1 MDYQL
6 IDSGFGEKLERF
18 GRYTIIRPCSQAIWS
33 KSEDLSEIWS
43 SSDASF
49 SRRKGLNW
57 KVRNAIPESWIVQLH
72 TIKMKLKI
80 TNFGH
85 VGFFPETLNLWEN
98 IREKIIEAKAPH
110 KKPFQFLNLF
120 AYSGGAT
127 MAASQVGAHC
137 CHVDAS
143 KGMVQWAKE
152 NAQINLLADKPIRWI
167 VDDVNKFLKREIRRG
182 TRYDGI
188 LLDPP
193 SFGRGKS
200 GELYKIENAIIE
212 TLENVRKVLSDEFS
226 FIYLTSHTPGFTP
239 TVLSNLLNK
248 LFDNGSITSG
258 EMLLKAKEEKILNI
272 PNGSWSCINNI
283 SSCGK
288 IMIK

>member
-1 MDYQL
+1 MNKMDYQL

-18 GRYTIIRPCSQAIWS
+18 GEYTIVRPCSQAIWS
-33 KSEDLSEIWS
+33 KSKELSKAWS
-43 SSDASF
+43 HCNASF
-49 SRRKGLNW
+49 NRKQGLHW
-57 KVRNAIPESWIVQLH
+57 KGRDAIPESWIVQLE

-85 VGFFPETLNLWEN
+85 VGLFPETLNLWKN
-98 IREKIIEAKAPH
+98 IKEKITAAKA
-110 KKPFQFLNLF
+110 KQKRNFQFLNLF

-127 MAASQVGAHC
+127 MAASQAGAHC

-152 NAQINLLADKPIRWI
+152 NAQINQIAKNPIRWI

-182 TRYDGI
+182 KRYDGI

-200 GELYKIENAIIE
+200 GELYKIENAMIE
-212 TLENVRKVLSDEFS
+212 TLENVGKVLNHEFS

-239 TVLSNLLNK
+239 TVLSNLLKK
-248 LFDNGSITSG
+248 LFNNGSITSG
-258 EMLLKAKEEKILNI
+258 EMLLKAVEGGGLDI
-272 PNGSWSCINNI
+272 PNGSWSCIDNI
-283 SSCGK
+283 
-288 IMIK
+288 